1 MVLSKINTTISY
13 PELKIVD
20 NNDLQ
25 KESNLYQVEIKG
37 VDVIIAVGNSKNT
50 FESTNI
56 LYFPVYLVK
65 HNNKV
70 IQIGVYEL
78 EASNYISFLDD
89 MNNLDVEKLNQPLVY
104 NFVNKEMLSK
114 LGKKI
119 DEPLSDSKKDIN
131 SFEEVDLNDEEDLN
145 EQEEISDKR
154 KDIFILTK
162 GITIRPLLKEET
174 SNVAKNIK
182 DKYHI
187 DKNDI
192 WITKFMKN
200 NNYSIVD
207 NEGGGDCLFATIRD
221 SFSSIAQQTSI
232 QKIRK
237 KLANEADES
246 LLTNYKEQFDM
257 YNTVIVNDTNNI
269 KKLELEYI
277 SLRERFTNVLDRN
290 EKKILSEEAKVVKEA
305 HDRLVYEKKVS
316 AKILSEFKFMKGIDT
331 LEKFKKVI
339 QSCSFWAETW
349 AISTLERILNIK
361 FITLSSE
368 SYKISDFNNILQC
381 GQLNDTIL
389 QNQGFFNPDYYII
402 IDYTGNHYKLI
413 GYKNKLIFKFKEL
426 PYDIKKMVVEKCM
439 EKNAGVFSIIPEF
452 DEFKLNINKI
462 KSVVED
468 IHEDIHEDFLES
480 RLKNL
485 YRDDIVF
492 SFYNRSNDKKLSGKG
507 SGEKIPNELLKEFST
522 LNTIPEWRKKLDDL
536 WLQPFTLDNRN
547 WNSVENYYQA
557 SKFKQKN
564 PGFYQSFSI
573 ESGSDISKN
582 PLMAKGAG
590 GRNGKYQTNLVRSK
604 DIEVDTDFFNGRDKK
619 ELYNAQYAKFTQNK
633 DLKILLIQTKDA
645 KLVELKKGREPV
657 IAENLMLIRNKL
669 IRANSNL

>member
-368 SYKISDFNNILQC
+368 SYKISDLNNILQC

-462 KSVVED
+462 KSVV
-468 IHEDIHEDFLES
+468 EDIHEDFLES

>member
-162 GITIRPLLKEET
+162 GIPIRPLLKEET

-368 SYKISDFNNILQC
+368 SYKISDLNNILQC

-462 KSVVED
+462 KSVV
-468 IHEDIHEDFLES
+468 EDIHEDFLES

-573 ESGSDISKN
+573 ESGSDISKI

-590 GRNGKYQTNLVRSK
+590 GRNGKYQANLVRSK
-604 DIEVDTDFFNGRDKK
+604 DIEVDADFFNGRDKK
-619 ELYNAQYAKFTQNK
+619 ELYNAQYAKFSQNK
-633 DLKILLIQTKDA
+633 DLKNLLIQTKDA

>member
-368 SYKISDFNNILQC
+368 SYKISDLNNILQC

-462 KSVVED
+462 KSVV
-468 IHEDIHEDFLES
+468 EDIHEDFLES

-619 ELYNAQYAKFTQNK
+619 ELYNAQYAKFSQNK